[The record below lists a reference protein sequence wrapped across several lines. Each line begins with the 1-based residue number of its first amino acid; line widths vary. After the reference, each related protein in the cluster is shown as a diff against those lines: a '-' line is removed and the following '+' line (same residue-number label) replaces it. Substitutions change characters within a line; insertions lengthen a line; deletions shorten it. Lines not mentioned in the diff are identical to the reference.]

1 MGEQKALRRETMP
14 VRKVLITGVYGLIGN
29 VVYDRLCEQPDAYE
43 VYGLARRRYPSD
55 RVAAG
60 KRIEIPDERF
70 TLSDLSDLA
79 VLEGAMSG
87 IDTVVHMAADPNLEA
102 GWESILASNLVG
114 PRNVFEAARRCGVR
128 RVIYASSVTVNWGT
142 LTLERPYSLLYEKC
156 YDELSPADLPI
167 ITKEVPP
174 RPSSYYPASKVW
186 GEALARV
193 YADTHGMS
201 MICLRIGGVQAED
214 RPPFE
219 EWWARALWL
228 SQRDVAQMVQ
238 CAIEAPDEL
247 RYDVF
252 YVVSN
257 NRWCCVDI
265 DSARLALGYA
275 PQDNAEE
282 WLAK

>member
-1 MGEQKALRRETMP
+1 MP
-14 VRKVLITGVYGLIGN
+14 VQKVLITGVYGLIGS
-29 VVYDRLCEQPDAYE
+29 VVYDRLSAQPDAFE
-43 VYGLARRRYPSD
+43 VYGLARRRQPSE
-55 RVAAG
+55 RVAVD

-79 VLEGAMSG
+79 VLEQAMQG
-87 IDTVVHMAADPNLEA
+87 IDVVVHMAADPNLEA
-102 GWESILASNLVG
+102 GWESILASNLIG

-142 LTLERPYSLLYEKC
+142 LLNEEPYSLIYEGR
-156 YDELSPADLPI
+156 YDELSLADVPMV
-167 ITKEVPP
+167 TVERPP
-174 RPSSYYPASKVW
+174 RPTSYYPASKVW

-193 YADTHGMS
+193 YADNHGLS
-201 MICLRIGGVQAED
+201 VICLRIGGVNAED
-214 RPPFE
+214 RPPFDE
-219 EWWARALWL
+219 GWARSAWL

-238 CAIEAPDEL
+238 RVIEAPDDL

-257 NRWCCVDI
+257 NTWRWVDI
-265 DSARLALGYA
+265 DSARLAVGYA

-282 WLAK
+282 WVDK